1 MAAKKSK
8 KTHLEMTPL
17 MMLSTMAFFLMMP
30 IVLGMLNNQA
40 RVRSSR
46 AAEQQRLQQIQMEKP
61 TPTPEA
67 DTMEVMEK

>member
-8 KTHLEMTPL
+8 KAHLEMTPL

-40 RVRSSR
+40 RVRSLR
-46 AAEQQRLQQIQMEKP
+46 AAEQQRVQMQMEKP

-67 DTMEVMEK
+67 DAMEVMEK